1 VSPLYSQSIFFRS
14 FVSSFGGLPCRCGQD
29 LGTFLKEPCTSEHFC
44 KRDFFLVYSLLCYE
58 RDLLFVYSLI
68 YTCTYISL
76 FCNRLFFFVYSLI
89 YMCTCISL
97 FCKRD
102 FYFVCSLMYRA
113 LFNRT
118 SLTKIRI
125 FSLLT
130 DTNCIYISLFC
141 KKELFFVYSLIYM
154 CIYISLFCKRDFFFV
169 YSLMYRAL
177 FKRTSLPE
185 KTYTLSTL

>member
-1 VSPLYSQSIFFRS
+1 VRAGPWDIFERALYIRALLQEGLFFGVLSAVLRKRLALCLLSNIYVYIYMS
-14 FVSSFGGLPCRCGQD
+14 FLQQIV
-29 LGTFLKEPCTSEHFC
+29 
-44 KRDFFLVYSLLCYE
+44 
-58 RDLLFVYSLI
+58 
-68 YTCTYISL
+68 
-76 FCNRLFFFVYSLI
+76 FFVYSLI

-141 KKELFFVYSLIYM
+141 TKELFFVYSLIYMCIYISLFCKKELFLVYSLIYM